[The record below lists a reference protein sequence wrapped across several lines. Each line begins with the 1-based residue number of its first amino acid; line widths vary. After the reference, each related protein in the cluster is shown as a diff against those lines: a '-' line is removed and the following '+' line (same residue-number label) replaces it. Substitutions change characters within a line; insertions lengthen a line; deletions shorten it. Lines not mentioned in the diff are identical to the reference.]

1 NVQELRLSLQEG
13 REFGKARVGQKQAE
27 AVQVTKHAIDGA
39 KGAVKKL
46 EGAVLEKAAAVAK
59 ESVESV
65 AGVVDA
71 KKHESVVKAAPA
83 EEPKKQLPIGFKEKT
98 DN

>member
-1 NVQELRLSLQEG
+1 ELRLSLQEG

-39 KGAVKKL
+39 KGAAKKL
-46 EGAVLEKAAAVAK
+46 EGAVLETAAAAK
-59 ESVESV
+59 QSVESA

-71 KKHESVVKAAPA
+71 KKHHESVVKAAPV